1 MYYSMHQMFIKN
13 QSMRKAEK
21 RAANFNAEKYKKIK
35 TIHVKI
41 LQYYFNCLDPIL
53 IKKINN

>member
-1 MYYSMHQMFIKN
+1 
-13 QSMRKAEK
+13 MRKAEK